1 MKFHDILMVI
11 DNNTLIR
18 TVVTLFG
25 MEFETECYADRFL
38 DFGTDELLNKRVT
51 DMSVTEENVLEIT
64 LENK

>member
-25 MEFETECYADRFL
+25 MEFETERYADCFL

-64 LENK
+64 LENN